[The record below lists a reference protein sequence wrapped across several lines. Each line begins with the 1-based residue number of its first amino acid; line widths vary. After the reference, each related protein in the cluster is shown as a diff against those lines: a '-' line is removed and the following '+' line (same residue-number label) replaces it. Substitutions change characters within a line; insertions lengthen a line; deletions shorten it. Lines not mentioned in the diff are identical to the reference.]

1 VGQPIRAR
9 LPVTDDGPRPRYE
22 APSISDYGDVLALTR
37 QVDFLL
43 PAGTV
48 SSMAFASLP
57 ATPEGPPPTSG
68 GAPVVPEEA
77 SVTPLGQGAGSPAG
91 VPAAGADAGGVG
103 GAEQGGG
110 GPAGEG
116 AAGLGGGPGSAGLG
130 GDPGPTGGGS
140 GALPFTGFAAGALA
154 AAGAVLSS
162 AGVAL
167 RRRLR
172 R

>member
-1 VGQPIRAR
+1 M
-9 LPVTDDGPRPRYE
+9 PVRDDGPRSRYE
-22 APSISDYGDVLALTR
+22 PPAISDYGDLLALTR

-43 PAGTV
+43 PAGSV

-57 ATPEGPPPTSG
+57 ATPEGPPPMSG
-68 GAPVVPEEA
+68 GAPVVPEGA
-77 SVTPLGQGAGSPAG
+77 SVTPLSQAGGSAGAL
-91 VPAAGADAGGVG
+91 PAAETDAGGVS

-116 AAGLGGGPGSAGLG
+116 TAGLGGGPA
-130 GDPGPTGGGS
+130 GGGS
-140 GALPFTGFAAGALA
+140 GELPFTGFAAGALA
-154 AAGAVLSS
+154 AAGVALSS